1 MAGDSNMQLYAAGF
15 NAWNQLSFGKDQ
27 AAKEQPSD
35 YHDFVQIFADDRI
48 DKVWASLTAVRVE
61 SSNGAHV
68 AGCLEDWCDMQSDIF
83 SPRVAITGAFWLA
96 AYDSDAKTV
105 HQYQSPTH
113 YLKGNI
119 QDYFHDLGNIIQIA
133 AYETGFVA
141 LSNEGEVWSWGDGR
155 FPACLGREVTD
166 EFPANVPGLVTDL
179 MELPTGK
186 ITKIAAG
193 GYLVMALTEGN
204 DLYAWEGH
212 PGVLAMF
219 DGLSE
224 SPTPVDVED
233 NDVVD
238 FSVGSSHACLLSK
251 DGHLFTVGDNTNGQ
265 LGLPG
270 EKRLHSWTKIP
281 HVLSPR
287 KTITSVI
294 CGPRN
299 TLFVA
304 SSKDTQA
311 AS

>member
-1 MAGDSNMQLYAAGF
+1 MDGFPHAWAGRLQMSCMFYTQKTCALIPPMLKYN
-15 NAWNQLSFGKDQ
+15 
-27 AAKEQPSD
+27 
-35 YHDFVQIFADDRI
+35 
-48 DKVWASLTAVRVE
+48 
-61 SSNGAHV
+61 SS
-68 AGCLEDWCDMQSDIF
+68 S
-83 SPRVAITGAFWLA
+83 
-96 AYDSDAKTV
+96 
-105 HQYQSPTH
+105 
-113 YLKGNI
+113 
-119 QDYFHDLGNIIQIA
+119 
-133 AYETGFVA
+133 
-141 LSNEGEVWSWGDGR
+141 
-155 FPACLGREVTD
+155 
-166 EFPANVPGLVTDL
+166 PANVPGLVTDL

-204 DLYAWEGH
+204 DLYAWGGH